1 MKKHLEY
8 ISVDGSCVKIN
19 FNKLFLDFKGLEVV
33 ILLFVVMCSQC
44 FVALKIKF
52 CNWKKNSTG
61 KYNLIVQSILLS

>member
-52 CNWKKNSTG
+52 CDWKK
-61 KYNLIVQSILLS
+61 K